1 MVMKI
6 CIKCGKII
14 PASMG
19 SRCEEHPKRW
29 RSGSTTQWRKTRE
42 RILAR
47 DGYRCTTQVRP
58 GERCE
63 GTTLLQVHHIY
74 GEESDVLI
82 VPDDEL
88 RTVCR
93 KHNPRGG

>member
-1 MVMKI
+1 MWKT

-19 SRCEEHPKRW
+19 SRCEEHPNRW
-29 RSGSTTQWRKTRE
+29 RSGSTREWRKTRE
-42 RILAR
+42 RSLER
-47 DGYRCTTQVRP
+47 DGYRCTVQIRP

-63 GTTLLQVHHIY
+63 GTKLLEVHHVY
-74 GEESDVLI
+74 RGDALV
-82 VPDDEL
+82 VADDQL

>member
-1 MVMKI
+1 MWKT
-6 CIKCGKII
+6 CIKCGKVI

-19 SRCEEHPKRW
+19 SGCEDHPNRW
-29 RSGSTTQWRKTRE
+29 HSGSTREWRKTRE

-47 DGYRCTTQVRP
+47 DGYRCIAQVRP
-58 GERCE
+58 GVRCE
-63 GTTLLQVHHIY
+63 GTKLLEIHHIY
-74 GEESDVLI
+74 GGDALV
-82 VPDDEL
+82 VADDQL